1 MKYIISNINI
11 VMWSENDT
19 LVNINA
25 KSIAFG
31 SGKNPD
37 PNDVKW
43 STSNAVIRL
52 DVFLIWKKWKKKD

>member
-1 MKYIISNINI
+1 
-11 VMWSENDT
+11 MWSENDT

-52 DVFLIWKKWKKKD
+52 DVFLIWKEWKKY

>member
-1 MKYIISNINI
+1 
-11 VMWSENDT
+11 MWSENDT

-37 PNDVKW
+37 PNDVK
-43 STSNAVIRL
+43 
-52 DVFLIWKKWKKKD
+52 